1 MRRMRV
7 VLSIL
12 GLAFLSGCVFLS
24 GAMGDRFTSE
34 VVQNIQAGRTTKQEV
49 VGFLGEPTLQI
60 PLANGRERYVYHFSN
75 LQGSNINFIGNFTS
89 VSQRSEMLDVVFRG
103 EVVESHQHIIPKA
116 EAMGGR

>member
-1 MRRMRV
+1 MKRTAV

-12 GLAFLSGCVFLS
+12 GLLFLSGCIFLS
-24 GAMGDRFTSE
+24 GRVGDGFTPAAIQS
-34 VVQNIQAGRTTKQEV
+34 IQAGRTTKQEV
-49 VGFLGEPTLQI
+49 VGLLGQPTLQI

-75 LQGSNINFIGNFTS
+75 LEGSSINFFGNFTS

-116 EAMGGR
+116 EPAGGR